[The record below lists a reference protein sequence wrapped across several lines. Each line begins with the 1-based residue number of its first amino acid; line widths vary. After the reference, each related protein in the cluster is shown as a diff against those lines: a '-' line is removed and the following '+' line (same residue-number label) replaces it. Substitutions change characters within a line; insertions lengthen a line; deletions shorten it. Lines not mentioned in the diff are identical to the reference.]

1 MIYEDCKNKGMER
14 NSFQIARK
22 IRYVYCIVCCM
33 VYQCLVGKNEGKEG
47 QAFILTIL
55 KLYFEY

>member
-47 QAFILTIL
+47 QAFILTIFL
-55 KLYFEY
+55 